1 MKRVTLT
8 FDNGPEPAVTHA
20 VLDELARRGIKA
32 VFFVIGRKL
41 DTEAGLEA
49 ASRAHAEGHIIGN
62 HTWSHTTPLGEISG
76 DPAIAE
82 NEIGRTQEAIGAFA
96 HADKP
101 FRPFGGGGAISERLL
116 NKRCFDYLK
125 GDGYSCILWNNVPGD
140 WKDPDGWVETALQ
153 TLEDQNW
160 SVIVIHDMDT
170 GAMKHL
176 ARFLDTLAEIGVEYR
191 QDFPED
197 CMPMVRGEVVRDM
210 TAYVSAHI

>member
-8 FDNGPEPAVTHA
+8 FDNGPEPDITHG
-20 VLDELARRGIKA
+20 VLDELGARGIGA

-62 HTWSHTTPLGEISG
+62 HTWSHTTPLGEIFG

-82 NEIGRTQEAIGAFA
+82 NEIGRTQEAIGACA
-96 HADKP
+96 HADKL

-125 GDGYSCILWNNVPGD
+125 DDGYSCVLWNNVPGD
-140 WKDPDGWVETALQ
+140 WKDPDGWVETALE
-153 TLEDQNW
+153 TLADQDW
-160 SVIVIHDMDT
+160 SVIVIHGMDT
-170 GAMKHL
+170 GAMAHL
-176 ARFLDTLAEIGVEYR
+176 ARFLDELDGIGVEYR
-191 QDFPED
+191 QDFPDD

-210 TAYVSAHI
+210 TAFVSDHI